1 MRSRISGETEGIAAR
16 GGGGTS
22 RVRGGATANGARR
35 TGSHAQNSVLA
46 LAWPSVV
53 VVNLDSLDEEPDLTD
68 DAARFLARANCLA
81 QLEAL
86 TIERYGYPWHEGVA
100 TSAVKAMRVSR
111 KRDLSPTASRLLR
124 VSWQT
129 EVGGRFAAAFREVAL
144 QRVGA
149 MTLPVN
155 AYYAIFNINRALSL
169 VRDSPIKTHKALHD
183 HFAGRAHQLPLPWGA
198 RLEGNADDPLGCSL
212 TPSSLVEPYSFNPLE
227 RSHPPEAY
235 LWAALRMTRRWK
247 FDDAREQWLR
257 ARENRKKDG
266 SVRKILPKGKPA
278 ELRQGLR
285 PTTLLDFVYELRR
298 RAHYVTVDEYGAE
311 ISDLDIQRFYAGMSS
326 ILDSGMLIAEA
337 AIARYTG
344 MNSLEREA
352 DAWLKSAKRVGSW
365 ATEPLM
371 TRLEALQTASHQL
384 SH

>member
-1 MRSRISGETEGIAAR
+1 MWLTFARAQAYGGACFPTPRSISGV
-16 GGGGTS
+16 
-22 RVRGGATANGARR
+22 RVADAYRV
-35 TGSHAQNSVLA
+35 SV
-46 LAWPSVV
+46 SVV
-53 VVNLDSLDEEPDLTD
+53 NFDLLDEEPDLTE

-86 TIERYGYPWHEGVA
+86 TIERFGYPWHQGIA

-111 KRDLSPTASRLLR
+111 KRDLSPIASRLLR
-124 VSWQT
+124 VAWQT
-129 EVGGRFAAAFREVAL
+129 EVGGRFAAAFHEVAL

-155 AYYAIFNINRALSL
+155 AYYAIFNINRALSV
-169 VRDSPIKTHKALHD
+169 VRNSPIKHHKGLHD
-183 HFAGRAHQLPLPWGA
+183 DFAGRAHRLPLPWGA
-198 RLEGNADDPLGCSL
+198 RLEGDAENPLDCSL
-212 TPSSLVEPYSFNPLE
+212 TPSNLVEPYSFNPLE

-247 FDDAREQWLR
+247 FDDARAHWLR
-257 ARENRKKDG
+257 ARDNHKKDG
-266 SVRKILPKGKPA
+266 SVRKMLPKAKPA
-278 ELRQGLR
+278 ELRLGLR

-337 AIARYTG
+337 AIARYT
-344 MNSLEREA
+344 SISALEREA
-352 DAWLKSAKRVGSW
+352 DTWLKSAQRVGSW

-371 TRLEALQTASHQL
+371 TRLAAIQTA
-384 SH
+384 